1 MDKLEKLKA
10 ALIGGN
16 IEAVASLTQQLL
28 DEKESVQVILK
39 EGLVAGFDEIGQM
52 WEEGEVFIPEVLR
65 SAKSME
71 KAMAILK
78 PLFIKKKIKP
88 MGTILLG
95 TVAGDIHDIG
105 KNMVKTML
113 EGGGFELVD
122 LGVDVPIER
131 FVTEAKKKKPEVVA
145 MSTLLTTTMP
155 GMESTIVAIKKA
167 KIKAKILVGGAPVTK
182 EFAEQIGATAYGA
195 DALAAVKICKSW
207 LAS

>member
-1 MDKLEKLKA
+1 
-10 ALIGGN
+10 
-16 IEAVASLTQQLL
+16 
-28 DEKESVQVILK
+28 
-39 EGLVAGFDEIGQM
+39 
-52 WEEGEVFIPEVLR
+52 
-65 SAKSME
+65 
-71 KAMAILK
+71 
-78 PLFIKKKIKP
+78 

-113 EGGGFELVD
+113 EGTGFELVD

-155 GMESTIVAIKKA
+155 AMKSTIDAVKKA
-167 KIKAKILVGGAPVTK
+167 KIKSKILVGGAPVTE

-195 DALAAVKICKSW
+195 DALAAVKICKAW
-207 LAS
+207 LDS